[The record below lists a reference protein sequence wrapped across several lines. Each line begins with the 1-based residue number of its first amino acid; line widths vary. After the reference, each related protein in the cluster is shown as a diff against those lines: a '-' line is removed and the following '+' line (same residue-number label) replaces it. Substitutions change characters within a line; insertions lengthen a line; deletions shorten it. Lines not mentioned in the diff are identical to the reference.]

1 MMKRILVAVLS
12 VWLVAGCQSES
23 EDPQVDCSTSSLNLS
38 VSNITDASC
47 NASDGSLTVSGSGGS
62 GEYTYRLNTGQ
73 LNSSGT
79 FNNLAAAVYTVT
91 VDDGDCTVETSATVS
106 NVEGVTIASVTSEDA
121 GCGSQEGNIV
131 ITADE
136 GTPPYRYA
144 LDDGAFQDAN
154 SFTALGQG
162 TYTVT
167 VSDSEDCEI
176 TQEVSVLSGVSWE
189 SDIEPIITT
198 NCALENCH
206 GGSQSPDFREF
217 SNVADNAERIKART
231 GNGSMPPTGAL
242 PDEQVEAIACWVDD
256 GAPNN

>member
-1 MMKRILVAVLS
+1 MKKLLVAVLS

-23 EDPQVDCSTSSLNLS
+23 EDPQVDCATSSLNLS
-38 VSNITDASC
+38 VTNITDASC
-47 NASDGSLTVSGSGGS
+47 SASDGSLTVSASGGS
-62 GEYTYRLNTGQ
+62 GDYTYRLNTGQ
-73 LNSSGT
+73 SNSSGT

-91 VDDGDCTVETSATVS
+91 VDDGDCTVETSATVN
-106 NVEGVTIASVTSEDA
+106 NVEGVTIAAISSDES
-121 GCGSQEGNIV
+121 GCGTQAGNIV

-136 GTPPYRYA
+136 GVPPYKYA
-144 LDDGAFQDAN
+144 LDDGAFQESN

-176 TQEVSVLSGVSWE
+176 TQEVNVLSGVSWE
-189 SDIEPIITT
+189 NEIEPIITT
-198 NCALENCH
+198 NCALQNCH

-217 SNVADNAERIKART
+217 ANVADNADKIKTRT
-231 GNGSMPPTGAL
+231 GNGTMPPGGSL
-242 PDEQVEAIACWVDD
+242 PDDQVEAIACWVDD